1 MWGVMDLRSRAIRLL
16 SMLSLRLRLLR
27 LPRRWEFGLPRDSGL
42 IVLRRLLLWSSRS
55 FRGNEGSDE
64 EYDSEE
70 LGRCLRLRSLEGY

>member
-1 MWGVMDLRSRAIRLL
+1 MDLRSRAIRLL

-27 LPRRWEFGLPRDSGL
+27 LPRRWELGLPRDPGL

-55 FRGNEGSDE
+55 FRGNERSDE

-70 LGRCLRLRSLEGY
+70 LDRCLRLRSLEGD